1 MYILAINTFKDRYSY
16 YPGDLPNAEAYWPTT
31 NSGGGDGVI
40 NFGEESQSWVHLVAA
55 GMINPSFNIN
65 GEPNAKFGNQTYW
78 VLEGNNDSVYTIPS
92 NTRGSL
98 EIMNNYEYILT
109 ASEGYQIDN
118 KLDDGKP
125 AEGKIYAVN
134 PYPVDSNSIV
144 NSSDSPVTQAYPNT
158 DVKYN
163 LSFPDLGIVR
173 MYFYL
178 D

>member
-1 MYILAINTFKDRYSY
+1 M
-16 YPGDLPNAEAYWPTT
+16 
-31 NSGGGDGVI
+31 
-40 NFGEESQSWVHLVAA
+40 
-55 GMINPSFNIN
+55 
-65 GEPNAKFGNQTYW
+65 
-78 VLEGNNDSVYTIPS
+78 DSVYTIPS

-134 PYPVDSNSIV
+134 PYPFTSFSIV
-144 NSSDSPVTQAYPNT
+144 NFSGSPVLQNYNSTE
-158 DVKYN
+158 VKYD
-163 LSFPDLGIVR
+163 LSFPDLGIAR